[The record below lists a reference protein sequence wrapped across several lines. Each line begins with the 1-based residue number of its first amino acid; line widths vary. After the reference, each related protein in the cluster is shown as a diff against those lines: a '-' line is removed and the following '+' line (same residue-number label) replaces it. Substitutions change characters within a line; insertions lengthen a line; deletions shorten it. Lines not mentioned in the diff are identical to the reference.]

1 MEATATAI
9 TETEKSERPNWDAL
23 EEWQRQFLLRYY
35 EHWNG
40 TKAYKQ
46 TRPDVKHDTARTDSS
61 RLLAKANVIAAMRE
75 TLDDI
80 GIAAPRIKAAQ
91 AQMALGNDIADFAEI
106 LNNPDADLAELR
118 DRGVPT
124 KLIRRFK
131 RRRRVQTNNQGEEI
145 VTTDVEIEPY
155 NAQGS
160 LDALQRIAGLDKSAD
175 GGTGGAVLLDIKV
188 ITVQGPALPAKAVE
202 SVVQTALT
210 PEQAPALELVAL
222 TPEPDDHPSAPT
234 DATVDI
240 VAHQPA
246 PPEAPTDG

>member
-1 MEATATAI
+1 MEAEATTQLA
-9 TETEKSERPNWDAL
+9 EKSERPNWDAL
-23 EEWQRQFLLRYY
+23 KEWHRQFLLRFY
-35 EHWNG
+35 EHWNA
-40 TKAYKQ
+40 TRAYLE
-46 TRPDVKHDTARTDSS
+46 TRPEVKHTTARTDSS
-61 RLLAKANVIAAMRE
+61 KLLAKPNVIAAMRE

-106 LNNPDADLAELR
+106 LNNPDADLSELR

-131 RRRRVQTNNQGEEI
+131 RRRRVQTNNQGDEI

-175 GGTGGAVLLDIKV
+175 GGTGGAVVLDIKV
-188 ITVQGPALPAKAVE
+188 ITVQAPALPKPIE
-202 SVVQTALT
+202 SHA
-210 PEQAPALELVAL
+210 QAVAL
-222 TPEPDDHPSAPT
+222 PSEDSPSAPIDVQADSDT
-234 DATVDI
+234 TVDI
-240 VAHQPA
+240 VAHRPLPGGPSDA
-246 PPEAPTDG
+246 